1 MLRTT
6 STALFFYSKI
16 IHLPSEHITIVWLV
30 DSHVPLFGIK
40 FTILFTICLILFF
53 ILLQFTLSL
62 LLVFT
67 MHAGYSLHL
76 KLLTDLNPLL
86 DAAKVHTVLNLT
98 IRQDYITCSK
108 NCIRPEPNVV
118 LA

>member
-53 ILLQFTLSL
+53 ILLQFTL

-67 MHAGYSLHL
+67 R
-76 KLLTDLNPLL
+76 LLSQFKIINRVKPLL
-86 DAAKVHTVLNLT
+86 DAYQGPYKIKFYYWTGLQLLVRTVFL
-98 IRQDYITCSK
+98 DY
-108 NCIRPEPNVV
+108 
-118 LA
+118 LL